1 MITETS
7 SDRYRLEGGNIR
19 DTRDNSIIAV
29 CGCTSCAEKIWGLLT
44 ADDRSGTIGDR
55 RKPFDS

>member
-1 MITETS
+1 MIAETEY
-7 SDRYRLEGGNIR
+7 DRYKLEGSNIR

-29 CGCTSCAEKIWGLLT
+29 CGCMSCAEKIWGLLT

-55 RKPFDS
+55 RRPFGS